1 MLDWKGVVLR
11 EEALRRAMLASDVS
25 SLDRLLADDFVFVDH
40 FGRKVTKQDDLEAHR
55 QKVFQL
61 HQLDIVAQDKR
72 VVGGNVVTVSEVVLA
87 GVADGESF
95 TDRLVYTRIWRK
107 DAENG
112 WQVTSG
118 QCTRIQ

>member
-1 MLDWKGVVLR
+1 MLDWKEVSLR

-25 SLDRLLADDFVFVDH
+25 SLDKLLADDLVFVNYL
-40 FGRKVTKQDDLEAHR
+40 GKKVTKQDDLEAHR
-55 QKVFQL
+55 QKVFQW

-72 VVGGNVVTVSEVVLA
+72 VIGGNVVTISEVVLA
-87 GVADGESF
+87 GVADGETF
-95 TDRLVYTRIWRK
+95 TERLVYTRVWRK
-107 DAENG
+107 DVEHG

>member
-1 MLDWKGVVLR
+1 MDWKEVVLR

-25 SLDRLLADDFVFVDH
+25 SLDKLLADELVFVDH
-40 FGRKVTKQDDLEAHR
+40 LGRKVTKRDDLEAHR
-55 QKVFQL
+55 QKRFQL

-87 GVADGESF
+87 GITDGEAF
-95 TDRLVYTRIWRK
+95 TDRLVYTRVWRK
-107 DAENG
+107 DVEHG

-118 QCTRIQ
+118 RCTRIK